1 MRNPAQN
8 TAPESDLQSKKQSRK
23 LQQQGLNREKAIA
36 REKAQRATHRKR
48 IAVRIGGSILAVA
61 ALAGAL
67 VFALRGS
74 AAGVSQSAVAAG
86 LGIPTSDIASPPAGA
101 FNHVGPPLYAGS
113 KSELLFI
120 GAQYCP
126 HCAGQRWAIVK
137 ALNQFGA
144 FSNVT
149 SSAND
154 DGTIPTF
161 DLHNATYSSPYVAFV
176 HRDVEDRAHQPL
188 DTLSSEEQSLFGRY
202 DSSGGIPLVLVGGY
216 GLLGDGYDLSLI
228 AGKSFGTVQHA
239 LQHGD
244 SSSSFVPA
252 INAEANSITAFIC
265 HTDRMR
271 PHSVCD
277 GRIIRQIVSH
287 LGA

>member
-1 MRNPAQN
+1 MRNTAQN
-8 TAPESDLQSKKQSRK
+8 ESRSADARGDKQSRK
-23 LQQQGLNREKAIA
+23 VQQQALNREKQIA
-36 REKAQRATHRKR
+36 RQKAQWAAHRKR
-48 IAVRIGGSILAVA
+48 IAVRIGGSILAIA
-61 ALAGAL
+61 ALAAA
-67 VFALRGS
+67 VAFALHGS

-86 LGIPTSDIASPPAGA
+86 LGAPSSDVASPPTGA
-101 FNHVGPPLYAGS
+101 FNHVGSPLYAGT
-113 KSELLFI
+113 KPELLFI

-126 HCAGQRWAIVK
+126 HCAGERWVIVK
-137 ALNQFGA
+137 ALNQFGT

-161 DLHNATYSSPYVAFV
+161 DLHNAIYSSQYVTFV

-188 DTLSSEEQSLFGRY
+188 DTLSSDEQSLFGQY
-202 DSSGGIPLVLVGGY
+202 DPSGGIPLVLVGGY
-216 GLLGDGYDLSLI
+216 ALLGDGYDLSLI
-228 AGKSFGTVQHA
+228 SGKSFSTVQHG

-265 HTDRMR
+265 HADRMR

-277 GRIIRQIVSH
+277 RPTIRQIVSQLH
-287 LGA
+287 A

>member
-1 MRNPAQN
+1 MKN
-8 TAPESDLQSKKQSRK
+8 TARNASRREDTQRDKQSRK
-23 LQQQGLNREKAIA
+23 LQQQVLNREKAIA
-36 REKAQRATHRKR
+36 REKAQRASHRKR
-48 IAVRIGGSILAVA
+48 IGAWIAGSILAIA
-61 ALAGAL
+61 ALVTAVA
-67 VFALRGS
+67 FALHGNAS
-74 AAGVSQSAVAAG
+74 GVSQSAVAAG
-86 LGIPTSDIASPPAGA
+86 LGAPTSDIASPPASA
-101 FNHVGPPLYAGS
+101 FNHVGPPLYASG
-113 KSELLFI
+113 KPELLFI

-137 ALNQFGA
+137 ALNQFGT

-161 DLHNATYSSPYVAFV
+161 DLHHATYNSRYVTFV

-188 DTLSSEEQSLFGRY
+188 DTLSAEEQSLFTQY
-202 DSSGGIPLVLVGGY
+202 DPSGGIPLVLVGGY

-239 LQHGD
+239 LQQGD
-244 SSSSFVPA
+244 SSSSFVPV

-277 GRIIRQIVSH
+277 RPTIRQIVSR
-287 LGA
+287 LRT

>member
-1 MRNPAQN
+1 MKNTAQN
-8 TAPESDLQSKKQSRK
+8 ASRRVDTQRDKQSRK
-23 LQQQGLNREKAIA
+23 LQQQALNREKQIA
-36 REKAQRATHRKR
+36 RQKAQRATDRKR
-48 IAVRIGGSILAVA
+48 IAARIGGSVLAIA
-61 ALAGAL
+61 ALAAAV
-67 VFALRGS
+67 VFAVRGS

-86 LGIPTSDIASPPAGA
+86 LGAPSSDVASPPIGA

-113 KSELLFI
+113 KPELLFI

-126 HCAGQRWAIVK
+126 HCAGERWAIVK
-137 ALNQFGA
+137 ALNLFGT
-144 FSNVT
+144 FSNMT

-161 DLHNATYSSPYVAFV
+161 DLHHATYRSQYVTFV
-176 HRDVEDRAHQPL
+176 HRDVEDRTHQPL

-202 DSSGGIPLVLVGGY
+202 DPSGGIPLVLVGGY

-239 LQHGD
+239 LQQGD

-277 GRIIRQIVSH
+277 RPTIRQIVSR
-287 LGA
+287 LRT